1 MKYKILLISIFGF
14 LSVSAQFDPAGGE
27 AGSKAV
33 YFQSNLIQSW
43 AQNVRIERGWM
54 NKADTSLG
62 LVSFG
67 SEGDAAG
74 MADGKFVS
82 LGDGGYAE
90 IKLAEPLQN
99 RKGYEF
105 AVFEN
110 GFKYSGGYY
119 LELATVSVSTDGIH
133 FTNFP
138 AVSLSDT
145 VDQVDNGGVLS
156 PVKLDQLAGKHPANW
171 GTPFDLDDLPDAE
184 FLKRDSI
191 LYIRITDVT
200 GSLNADYGTRDSK
213 GSLINDPWPTP
224 FPSGGFDLDA
234 IAFLKEGYTNIR
246 HQSQSLRL
254 QNPMRVAQPIRLPA
268 EDFVKATWMDAA
280 GRPFESNID
289 QNFISAPTIPGI
301 YTLLLETASNP
312 YIQRICVY

>member
-1 MKYKILLISIFGF
+1 MKYKILLISMFGF

-33 YFQSNLIQSW
+33 HFQSDLIQSW

-67 SEGDAAG
+67 MEEDAIG
-74 MADGKFVS
+74 TADGKFVS
-82 LGDGGYAE
+82 LGDGGFAE
-90 IKLAEPLQN
+90 IKLTEPMQN
-99 RKGYEF
+99 RMGYEF

-110 GFKYSGGYY
+110 GFKYPGGYY
-119 LELATVSVSTDGIH
+119 LELATVSVSTDGVH
-133 FTNFP
+133 FTDFP
-138 AVSLSDT
+138 AISLSDT
-145 VDQVDNGGVLS
+145 AVQVDNGGVLS

-234 IAFLKEGYTNIR
+234 IAFLKEGYTHISSL
-246 HQSQSLRL
+246 HHSLRL
-254 QNPMRVAQPIRLPA
+254 PNPMRPSQPIRLPV
-268 EDFVKATWMDAA
+268 DGFVKATWMDVA
-280 GRPFESNID
+280 GRSSESSIHD
-289 QNFISAPTIPGI
+289 DLLSAPNIPGI
-301 YTLLLETASNP
+301 YTLVLETATTP